1 MLFEIFA
8 AEQLA
13 EGKYIAEVEMI
24 LKWEKKGQKRM
35 SIGEAA
41 DFFDASLPE
50 INSIITLCKEHPDWT
65 AEQIATEMD

>member
-50 INSIITLCKEHPDWT
+50 INSTGLPGQNNRHNPFGGRF
-65 AEQIATEMD
+65 